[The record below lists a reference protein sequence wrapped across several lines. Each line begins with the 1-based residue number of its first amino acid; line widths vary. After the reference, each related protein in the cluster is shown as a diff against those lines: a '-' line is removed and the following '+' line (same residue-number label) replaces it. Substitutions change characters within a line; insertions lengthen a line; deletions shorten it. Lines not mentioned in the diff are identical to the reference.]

1 MFIIKLLFL
10 LITAIFGLIGNIISS
25 VLKLV
30 VGLFSLGGK
39 RLKTFVEESESY
51 TSAIKDKAE
60 ADYEA
65 MKKKIQ
71 EGVE

>member
-65 MKKKIQ
+65 MKKKVQ
-71 EGVE
+71 EEVK

>member
-25 VLKLV
+25 VLKLI

-39 RLKTFVEESESY
+39 RLKTFVAESESY

-65 MKKKIQ
+65 MKKKVQ
-71 EGVE
+71 EEVK

>member
-65 MKKKIQ
+65 MKKKVQ
-71 EGVE
+71 EEVI

>member
-71 EGVE
+71 EGAE

>member
-25 VLKLV
+25 VLKLI

>member
-39 RLKTFVEESESY
+39 RLKTVVAESESY

-65 MKKKIQ
+65 MKKKVQ
-71 EGVE
+71 EEVK

>member
-1 MFIIKLLFL
+1 MFVFKLLFL
-10 LITAIFGLIGNIISS
+10 LLTTIFSLIGSLIIKI
-25 VLKLV
+25 LKLI
-30 VGLFSLGGK
+30 VGIFSLGGK

>member
-25 VLKLV
+25 VLKLI

-71 EGVE
+71 EVVE

>member
-39 RLKTFVEESESY
+39 RLKTFVAESESY

-60 ADYEA
+60 ADYET
-65 MKKKIQ
+65 MKKKVQ
-71 EGVE
+71 EEVK

>member
-65 MKKKIQ
+65 MKKKVQ
-71 EGVE
+71 EEAK

>member
-65 MKKKIQ
+65 MKKKVK
-71 EGVE
+71 EEVK

>member
-10 LITAIFGLIGNIISS
+10 LITAIFGLIGNIFSS

-65 MKKKIQ
+65 MIKKVQ
-71 EGVE
+71 EEVQ

>member
-60 ADYEA
+60 ADYEE
-65 MKKKIQ
+65 MKKKVQ
-71 EGVE
+71 EEVK

>member
-51 TSAIKDKAE
+51 TSAIKNKAE

-65 MKKKIQ
+65 MKKKVQ
-71 EGVE
+71 EEVK

>member
-51 TSAIKDKAE
+51 TSAIKNKAE

-65 MKKKIQ
+65 MKKKVQ
-71 EGVE
+71 EELF